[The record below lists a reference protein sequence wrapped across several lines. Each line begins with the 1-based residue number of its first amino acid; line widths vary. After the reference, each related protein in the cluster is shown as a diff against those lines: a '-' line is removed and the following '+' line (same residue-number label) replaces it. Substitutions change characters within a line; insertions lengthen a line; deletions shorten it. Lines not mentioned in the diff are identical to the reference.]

1 MTLPKQILALGF
13 AFFVAISGFAQ
24 SRMVL
29 NTPLYPEGVDA
40 KKEIRAALVKAKAQ
54 NKRVLLVF
62 GGDWCYDCH
71 VLDYRFHDPDIQPV
85 LDKNFVVV
93 HVNIGRGETNV
104 DLANKYQIPVDR
116 GVPSIAV
123 VSSAGTLIYST
134 QHGEISP
141 TRRMAPSQIVALLE
155 NWATMK

>member
-1 MTLPKQILALGF
+1 MRKLFASLVIALAIAVSAG
-13 AFFVAISGFAQ
+13 AQ

-29 NTPLYPEGVDA
+29 NTPIYPEGVDA
-40 KKEIRAALVKAKAQ
+40 KKEIRAALTKAKAE

-62 GGDWCYDCH
+62 GADWCYDCH
-71 VLDYRFHDPDIQPV
+71 VLDYRFHSPEIEPY

-93 HVNIGRGETNV
+93 HVNIGRGEINV
-104 DLANKYQIPVDR
+104 DLSNKYHIPVDK

-123 VSSAGTLIYST
+123 LSPTGAWLYST

-141 TRRMAPSQIVALLE
+141 TRRMPATTIVGMLE
-155 NWATMK
+155 NWASLK